1 MFPSNGLSL
10 LPSGSQR
17 SGGSLTVTIGSGS
30 GNRST
35 LYLQGALRVPLARE
49 LRRTVYR
56 LLRRGERLI
65 LLDLADVLRIDAA
78 GVGELV
84 RTYNMA
90 VAAQGVMQVV
100 HCTAWVSQLLQ
111 RAGLFEI
118 LTEGALSRE
127 LRSSI
132 RARQPVTTS
141 TEEMSSP
148 GHVHS
153 TPQCSCNTAF
163 H

>member
-65 LLDLADVLRIDAA
+65 LLDLSLI
-78 GVGELV
+78 
-84 RTYNMA
+84 
-90 VAAQGVMQVV
+90 
-100 HCTAWVSQLLQ
+100 H
-111 RAGLFEI
+111 I
-118 LTEGALSRE
+118 
-127 LRSSI
+127 
-132 RARQPVTTS
+132 
-141 TEEMSSP
+141 
-148 GHVHS
+148 
-153 TPQCSCNTAF
+153 
-163 H
+163 